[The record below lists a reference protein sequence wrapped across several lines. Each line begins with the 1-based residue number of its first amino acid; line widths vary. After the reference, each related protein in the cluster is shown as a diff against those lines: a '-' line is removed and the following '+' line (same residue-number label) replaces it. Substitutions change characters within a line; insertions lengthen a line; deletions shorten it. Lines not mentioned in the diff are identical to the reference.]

1 MSIKCK
7 TNFFSFCIIVIFHLI
22 FVYFLVFMKNL
33 SVFRIEYRHS
43 ISFRVKIKLL
53 LFEKMKS
60 NFVLL
65 PGKILRSD
73 DGRSLI
79 LQWSRRWS
87 YDSHGNPGS
96 EMETRFFG
104 FLTFQAQTNWRAKP
118 SSNAKKNRIKIP
130 LLH

>member
-7 TNFFSFCIIVIFHLI
+7 TSFFFFLYNCNLSSHLYVLTG
-22 FVYFLVFMKNL
+22 FFMKNL

-87 YDSHGNPGS
+87 WSYDSHGNPGS
-96 EMETRFFG
+96 EMETRFFD
-104 FLTFQAQTNWRAKP
+104 FPLFRPKP
-118 SSNAKKNRIKIP
+118 TGGQN
-130 LLH
+130 L